1 MRLRCLQSWAE
12 SGVLEN
18 QPRAH
23 RGLPCRPQRRHRGTV
38 HAETARAL
46 HAAVGRRTRDSSDQP
61 HSIALPL
68 LLDLVFAARMPPT
81 IAAGRRAAPPAVKQ
95 LRRVFSADAREARCS
110 SKGTADSLCHTHC
123 PVIGTPARRTPRL
136 KKIHLASTLKGPLS
150 RSRGCRPRRR

>member
-1 MRLRCLQSWAE
+1 MANEAMLATIVRREWRGRKSAE
-12 SGVLEN
+12 GAPPVS
-18 QPRAH
+18 PAARAH
-23 RGLPCRPQRRHRGTV
+23 SRPLRRHRGTV

-68 LLDLVFAARMPPT
+68 LLGLVFAARMPPT

-110 SKGTADSLCHTHC
+110 SKGTADSLCHHC
-123 PVIGTPARRTPRL
+123 PVIGTPARRSPRL
-136 KKIHLASTLKGPLS
+136 KKIHLA
-150 RSRGCRPRRR
+150 